1 MRSISACFF
10 VLLTV
15 CLLGSN
21 ANSSQE
27 ARLREFILSRRR
39 LGRTYINS
47 AHDESASTATSR
59 LRSEYSGTDQSAQKA
74 ADKITALPGQPG
86 GVGFNQY
93 SGYVT
98 VDEESG
104 RALFYY
110 FVEAARDASAKPLLL
125 WLNGG

>member
-10 VLLTV
+10 FVLLIV
-15 CLLGSN
+15 CLLGSH

-27 ARLREFILSRRR
+27 ARLREFILSRRSS
-39 LGRTYINS
+39 GSAFS

-74 ADKITALPGQPG
+74 ADKITELPGQPG
-86 GVGFNQY
+86 GVGFDQY

-110 FVEAARDASAKPLLL
+110 FVEAAHDAPAKPLLL